1 MTAVR
6 IRGILR
12 RHSVGCLMSEITV
25 TMPTLMR
32 ESVLLEADRVRIL
45 DRRVFPFEKTF
56 VDCRTVEEVA
66 RAIEDMVTQSG
77 GPFYAASAG
86 LVLAAREAA
95 ALADPRRRLDHMQAA
110 GRRLVATR
118 ATNDHIASVVAALMI
133 EAERLAQWGDG
144 FAAAFQAAVEATWEA
159 RRERGRRLGRHGASV
174 IADGDTVLTHCWAE
188 ATIVETMAEVR
199 RQAKRVKVICTE
211 TRPYLQGARL
221 TAHSL
226 AEMGFEVTVIT
237 DNMGAHAMD
246 RGLVQRLMTAA
257 DRVTVS
263 GHVVNK
269 VGTLQLAISA
279 RHYRVPYFAM
289 VQAPDR
295 KAATAADV
303 PMEERDPQESLHC
316 MGRRTATTLAQ
327 GWYPAFDV
335 TPPDLVSGI
344 VTSKGVFPAAALPTH
359 FPGLGDH

>member
-1 MTAVR
+1 MP
-6 IRGILR
+6 
-12 RHSVGCLMSEITV
+12 EIAV

-32 ESVLLEADRVRIL
+32 ESVLLEPDRVRIL
-45 DRRVFPFEKTF
+45 DRRVFPFETRF

-66 RAIEDMVTQSG
+66 QAIEAMVTQSG

-95 ALADPRRRLDHMQAA
+95 ALAAPAARLEHLRAA

-118 ATNDHIASVVAALMI
+118 ATNDHIASVVKNLI
-133 EAERLAQWGDG
+133 GEAETLAGADID
-144 FAAAFQAAVEATWEA
+144 FAAAFEAATRAAWEA
-159 RRERGRRLGRHGASV
+159 RRERGRRLGSHGASV
-174 IADGDTVLTHCWAE
+174 IADGDTVMTLCWAE
-188 ATIVETMAEVR
+188 ATIVETMAAAIR
-199 RQAKRVKVICTE
+199 AGKTVKVICTE

-226 AEMGFEVTVIT
+226 AEMGLAVTVIT

-257 DRVTVS
+257 DRVTMS

-269 VGTLQLAISA
+269 VGTLQLAIA
-279 RHYRVPYFAM
+279 AQRYRIPYFAM
-289 VQAPDR
+289 VQAPDPR
-295 KAATAADV
+295 AAGPADV
-303 PMEERDPQESLHC
+303 PMEERDPQESLTC
-316 MGRRTATTLAQ
+316 MGQRTATPLAQ

-344 VTSKGVFPAAALPTH
+344 VTSKGVFPAAALPVH
-359 FPGLGDH
+359 FQSAGDHRP